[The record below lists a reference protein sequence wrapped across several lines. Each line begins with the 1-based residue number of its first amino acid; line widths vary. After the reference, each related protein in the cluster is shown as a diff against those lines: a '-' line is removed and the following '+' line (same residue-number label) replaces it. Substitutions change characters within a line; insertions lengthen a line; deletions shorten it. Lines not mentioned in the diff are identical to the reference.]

1 VLRKENSLIYEEQN
15 FPTRGIHPTDLV
27 RYYILYPTELVS
39 ECRELP
45 NITLAV

>member
-1 VLRKENSLIYEEQN
+1 LHLQLCASSSVLRKENSLIYEEQN

-39 ECRELP
+39 E
-45 NITLAV
+45 